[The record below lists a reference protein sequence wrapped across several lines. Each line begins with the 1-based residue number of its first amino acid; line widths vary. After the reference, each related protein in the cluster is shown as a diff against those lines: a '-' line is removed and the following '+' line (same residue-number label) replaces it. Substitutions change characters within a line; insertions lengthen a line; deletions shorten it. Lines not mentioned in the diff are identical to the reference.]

1 MIAKLAAPFA
11 DIHRPRNRCG
21 LNRCGLPRSQ
31 DCCYCMA
38 SHVVLFMLYAGAAPV
53 HLERPVWRCK
63 RCRCSPATSCV
74 NSHSFATYGLSL
86 GLTFGTL
93 VSGFPGGMQ
102 LIVLIGAD
110 GAMRSSD
117 LWVRRR
123 FLFPCLRGHAVC
135 LHVFALGTHGPSRKP
150 TTPHGLGHSFPFFWR
165 PGADGRL
172 RGPQRAT
179 MGERNAQ
186 HSMQIAGAAQPA
198 AAEVIL

>member
-1 MIAKLAAPFA
+1 M
-11 DIHRPRNRCG
+11 
-21 LNRCGLPRSQ
+21 
-31 DCCYCMA
+31 
-38 SHVVLFMLYAGAAPV
+38 
-53 HLERPVWRCK
+53 
-63 RCRCSPATSCV
+63 

-150 TTPHGLGHSFPFFWR
+150 TMPASATASPSFGVQVRMGGCEGHSVQLWVNGTLSTACKLRVR
-165 PGADGRL
+165 PN
-172 RGPQRAT
+172 PQ
-179 MGERNAQ
+179 
-186 HSMQIAGAAQPA
+186 QPK
-198 AAEVIL
+198 